1 MIAKK
6 MYALMFTA
14 FMLLTSLTM
23 VSVPVQSQSPP
34 TFYVDQPLGYIPAK
48 PAGVRFWVDIL
59 VNASDLTYNGIDGI
73 VGYGLLVQVDPTVLI
88 PRRVST
94 STAGYFLWEFA
105 DWEWLPY
112 PTVLT
117 SINET
122 TGTVDITEQIMPTP
136 SGGAATDGV
145 LPAPY
150 LLVSIEFES
159 LTLYQNTTINLVSAL
174 YMDATGAWQT
184 VDTIDGEYQGM
195 EMIPVGAQ
203 LVGRKAWPEH
213 HHFDRSKSGNP
224 EVPDSHGTPGVQ
236 TLYAK
241 VQNTGDLEI
250 TIRALWR
257 IMKSGAVE
265 PMIVSNEV
273 LVEPGDIVYL
283 QADAEPFVPADDGKW
298 YVEASCE
305 YYNPYSEVW
314 APGEN
319 TKTTSFNVVA

>member
-59 VNASDLTYNGIDGI
+59 VNASDLTYNGADGI
-73 VGYGLLVQVDPTVLI
+73 VGYGLLVQVDPTVLK
-88 PRRVST
+88 PTRVST
-94 STAGYFLWEFA
+94 KTAGYFLWEFA
-105 DWEWLPY
+105 DWEFLPY
-112 PTVLT
+112 PTAIT
-117 SINET
+117 SINVT
-122 TGTVDITEQIMPTP
+122 TGTVDVTEQIMPTP

-159 LTLYQNTTINLVSAL
+159 LTLYQNTTIDLVSAL
-174 YMDATGAWQT
+174 YMDANGTWHT

-195 EMIPVGAQ
+195 EMIPVGAD

-213 HHFDRSKSGNP
+213 NHFDRSKSGDP
-224 EVPDSHGTPGVQ
+224 TVPDSHGTPGIQ

-241 VQNTGDLEI
+241 VKNTGDLAI
-250 TIRALWR
+250 TVRALWR
-257 IMKSGAVE
+257 LMKGGAVE
-265 PMIVSNEV
+265 PMIVSNEMV
-273 LVEPGDIVYL
+273 LEPGDIVIL
-283 QADAEPFVPADDGKW
+283 QGDARELLPADDGKW
-298 YVEASCE
+298 IVEAKCE

-314 APGEN
+314 ASGAT
-319 TKTTSFNVVA
+319 TKTTKFTVIA